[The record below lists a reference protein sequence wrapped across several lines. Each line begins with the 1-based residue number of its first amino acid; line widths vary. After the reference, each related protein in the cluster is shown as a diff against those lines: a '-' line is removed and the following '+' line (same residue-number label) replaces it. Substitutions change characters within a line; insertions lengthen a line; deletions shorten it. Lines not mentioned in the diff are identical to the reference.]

1 MSIRLGDIAPNF
13 TAQTSQGQIDFH
25 SFIDTSWAILFSHPA
40 DFTPICTT
48 ELGRVASLAPEFDKR
63 GVKRIALSV
72 DDVESHLK
80 WIVDIEESQKTHVD
94 FPIIADPN
102 FEISNLYGF
111 VHPNASDRFTVRSVV
126 IIGPDKKIKLL
137 LTYPASTGRNFEEIL
152 RVIDALQLSA
162 EYPVATPAD
171 WKNGDDVVVAGSL
184 NDSEAK
190 EKFPL
195 GFNAVTPYLRFT
207 PQPNK

>member
-25 SFIDTSWAILFSHPA
+25 SFIDASWAILFSHPA

-126 IIGPDKKIKLL
+126 IIGPDKKVKLL